1 MKTKEQVNKE
11 FDNKYYEVMQ
21 GYKNAGFVYDL
32 PKGLKSY
39 ISSIRQNDVDEL
51 IEWAEGE
58 EKFTPP
64 DRSKSPMFTYKDVTA
79 PYNRGYNSALSDIIT
94 HLKSIKEKI

>member
-1 MKTKEQVNKE
+1 MSTKIKCIECGANIDYQIIVE
-11 FDNKYYEVMQ
+11 YVRDT
-21 GYKNAGFVYDL
+21 
-32 PKGLKSY
+32 
-39 ISSIRQNDVDEL
+39 RQNDVDEL